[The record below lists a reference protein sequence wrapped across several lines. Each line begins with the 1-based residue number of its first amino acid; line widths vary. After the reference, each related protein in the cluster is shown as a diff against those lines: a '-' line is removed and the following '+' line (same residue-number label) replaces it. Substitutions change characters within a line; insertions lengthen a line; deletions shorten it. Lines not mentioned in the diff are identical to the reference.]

1 MAKGNLLLGMGR
13 GKLGDVVLYRQN
25 GQQMSR
31 PRVRVVKNPRTSGQQ
46 IQRMVQA
53 TIAYAYAGLKTIV
66 DHSFEG
72 VQYGGKSMNYFMK
85 RNMDE
90 LRAQVIAG
98 GNGDNI
104 SARFAIPNV
113 RVLYPNNYVVSNGS
127 LPPCPDPVGTA
138 IAEDNSFGLKFGSLP
153 VNTGT
158 LEEFMQLF
166 GAQPGDQLT
175 FLIFNTKKDGSLSV
189 ASIGEES
196 AYAMAMAVRRIKFKA
211 SYTEDEL
218 GAAFSTSSLSTLT
231 DMEVTSSDITVA
243 PVGTGQDKG
252 FAVGSLSLGT
262 VNDTIICGGCVIL
275 SRKTGNSW
283 LRSPQSAVIFDNYLD
298 PAIEGFN
305 KPGFTLSTAYN
316 AWMSGTTPVGV
327 SEYILNGKPNTDTW
341 PEVDEEP

>member
-13 GKLGDVVLYRQN
+13 GKLGDIVLYRQN

-31 PRVRVVKNPRTSGQQ
+31 PRTRVVKNPRTSGQQ

-85 RNMDE
+85 RNMDD

-98 GNGDNI
+98 GNGEDI
-104 SARFAIPNV
+104 AARFAIPNV

-127 LPPCPDPVGTA
+127 LPKCIDPDSAA
-138 IAEDNSFGLKFGSLP
+138 INGNSGALKFGSGS
-153 VNTGT
+153 VSEGT
-158 LEEFMQLF
+158 LSEFMTLF
-166 GAQPGDQLT
+166 GASPGDQLT
-175 FLIFNTKKDGSLSV
+175 FLIFNTKKDGSWSV
-189 ASIGEES
+189 ASIGNES
-196 AYAMAMAVRRIKFKA
+196 AYGMAVAIRRIKFKS
-211 SYTEDEL
+211 SYTQEEL
-218 GAAFSTSSLSTLT
+218 ESTMGPGTEVFDS
-231 DMEVTSSDITVA
+231 DVTSPDVFVSA
-243 PVGTGQDKG
+243 VGAEGDKG
-252 FAVGSLSLGT
+252 FGISSYDLTA
-262 VNDTIICGGCVIL
+262 NDFIICGGCVIL
-275 SRKTGNSW
+275 SRKSGDTW
-283 LRSPQSAVIFDNYLD
+283 LRSPQNAVIFDSYINTTQ
-298 PAIEGFN
+298 EGFN

>member
-31 PRVRVVKNPRTSGQQ
+31 PRVRVVNNPRTSGQQ

-98 GNGDNI
+98 GNGENI

-127 LPPCPDPVGTA
+127 LPPCPDPENAVLSDSGNEG
-138 IAEDNSFGLKFGSLP
+138 IAFGSGQVTEGSLW
-153 VNTGT
+153 
-158 LEEFMQLF
+158 EFMHVF
-166 GAQPGDQLT
+166 GADAGDQLT
-175 FLIFNTKKDGSLSV
+175 FLIFNTKRDGSLSV
-189 ASIGEES
+189 ASIGDES
-196 AYAMAMAVRRIKFKA
+196 AYAMAVAIRRIKFKET
-211 SYTEDEL
+211 YTNEQLDTVL
-218 GAAFSTSSLSTLT
+218 NSTTAVQLLDS
-231 DMEVTSSDITVA
+231 EVTSTDLMITTVGPNDGKRFFVGA
-243 PVGTGQDKG
+243 PSFGVDNET
-252 FAVGSLSLGT
+252 F
-262 VNDTIICGGCVIL
+262 ICGGCVIR
-275 SRKTGNSW
+275 SKKSGNSW
-283 LRSPQSAVIFDNYLD
+283 LRSPQSAVIFDNYLT
-298 PAIEGFN
+298 PADAGFK

-341 PEVDEEP
+341 PEVDEP

>member
-53 TIAYAYAGLKTIV
+53 TIAYGYAGLKTIV

-72 VQYGGKSMNYFMK
+72 IQYGGKSMNYFMK

-113 RVLYPNNYVVSNGS
+113 RVIYPNKYIVSNGS
-127 LPPCPDPVGTA
+127 LPPCPEPESAVVLQSNTVGM
-138 IAEDNSFGLKFGSLP
+138 KFGTGVVTEPSLFQ
-153 VNTGT
+153 
-158 LEEFMQLF
+158 FMRLF
-166 GAQPGDQLT
+166 NANPGDQLT
-175 FLIFNTKKDGSLSV
+175 FIIFNTKKDGSLSV
-189 ASIGEES
+189 ASLGEES
-196 AYAMAMAVRRIKFKA
+196 AYAMAMAVRRVKFKD
-211 SYTEDEL
+211 SYTDEE
-218 GAAFSTSSLSTLT
+218 LSEYVTRGNTLF
-231 DMEVTSSDITVA
+231 DDSVTSPDMDINV
-243 PVGTGQDKG
+243 VGAEGNKG
-252 FAVGSLSLGT
+252 LAVGSTSLG
-262 VNDTIICGGCVIL
+262 NADETIICGGCVIL
-275 SRKTGNSW
+275 SRKSGDSW
-283 LRSPQSAVIFDNYLD
+283 LRSPQSTVIFDSYLN
-298 PAIEGFN
+298 PVTAGFK
-305 KPGFTLSTAYN
+305 KPGFALSTAYN

-341 PEVDEEP
+341 PEVDEP